1 MASDETG
8 DAPEPPKDAPP
19 RERPS
24 TDRDRDRTQDRTVDR
39 AGDRAGDRDRDRT
52 GDLSENLRARLEQLV
67 PDLVRRTF
75 TAGLG
80 AVFSTEEG
88 IRKVTREL
96 QIPNVAGYIADTAD
110 TTKDKVLEIVAREVR
125 EFLSHVNLSDE
136 IARLLTTLSFEIK
149 TEIRFIPNSERYT
162 GVDPDVKAQVR
173 LKRTDKERDKDAD
186 ADPDANKDD
195 PGRLRRLWRRATG
208 NGSDADLR
216 DEDDDSLPDE
226 NE

>member
-1 MASDETG
+1 MASDEAG
-8 DAPEPPKDAPP
+8 DAPEPPKEAPP
-19 RERPS
+19 RERPG
-24 TDRDRDRTQDRTVDR
+24 TDRDRDRTQDRTQDR
-39 AGDRAGDRDRDRT
+39 TADRDK
-52 GDLSENLRARLEQLV
+52 DLSETLRARLEQLV

-96 QIPNVAGYIADTAD
+96 QLPNVAGYIADTAD

-173 LKRTDKERDKDAD
+173 LKRSDRGDKADKDREKDPD

-208 NGSDADLR
+208 NGSDTDLR
-216 DEDDDSLPDE
+216 DDDDADIEGE

>member
-1 MASDETG
+1 MASDEAG
-8 DAPEPPKDAPP
+8 DAPEPPKEVPP
-19 RERPS
+19 RERPG
-24 TDRDRDRTQDRTVDR
+24 TDRDRDRTQDRTQDR
-39 AGDRAGDRDRDRT
+39 TADRDK
-52 GDLSENLRARLEQLV
+52 DLSETLRARLEQLV

-96 QIPNVAGYIADTAD
+96 QLPNVAGYIADTAD

-136 IARLLTTLSFEIK
+136 VARLLTTLSFEIK

-173 LKRTDKERDKDAD
+173 LKRSDRGDKADKDREKDPD

-208 NGSDADLR
+208 NGSDTDLR
-216 DEDDDSLPDE
+216 DDDDADIEGE

>member
-1 MASDETG
+1 MAPDDSG
-8 DAPEPPKDAPP
+8 DAPEPKDAPL
-19 RERPS
+19 RERAA
-24 TDRDRDRTQDRTVDR
+24 DR
-39 AGDRAGDRDRDRT
+39 
-52 GDLSENLRARLEQLV
+52 DLSENLRARLEQLV

-88 IRKVTREL
+88 IRKITRDL
-96 QIPNVAGYIADTAD
+96 QLPNVAGYLADTAD

-125 EFLSHVNLSDE
+125 EFLATMNLSDE

-173 LKRTDKERDKDAD
+173 LKRTDRDGKETRDGKEGKEGRDGKDGEAD
-186 ADPDANKDD
+186 RERADTTGDSTRDGSRDD
-195 PGRLRRLWRRATG
+195 PGRLRRLWRRATR
-208 NGSDADLR
+208 NGTGGDDVDDADLE
-216 DEDDDSLPDE
+216 DEDPLDPDE
-226 NE
+226 